1 MTHSPPYTYTYTY
14 TVVTFSP
21 VQGFIETSRKLR
33 DLYGSSYLLS
43 YLAYNLYHA
52 AQKHGCTV
60 TSPASVNVAKGIPNT
75 LLIQGDFPETQ
86 AQGTF
91 QQTWR
96 NVITE
101 CRDYLETHVPST
113 QPNSRT
119 WVSQWSAWANYT
131 WEFFWAQGHDPDD
144 AKIAI
149 KNAFTALNRT
159 KQQRDWSGI
168 NWMGESSTLSGTD
181 AIAWPQMD
189 SGQSAKD
196 FLRAETYRA
205 MEEYCTQLSANLPES
220 IVDPSEQLSIPELT
234 KRLITLYDVTQNL
247 PNLKLVDLPRKFTD
261 LNRKDNNTWTGW
273 FMGDGDSMGKYLDT
287 LEPEKRTELS
297 QALIN
302 WGADLENYLPNALTP
317 SKDHAKDGRIIYSGG
332 DDFLGVLYR
341 NSGDKPLSLGECLDR
356 WFSSFKSEVWAQ
368 HHQPITISVGF
379 VWAGPQVPLRDVLQ
393 HSREAEKAAKKAGRD
408 RLALRVLFNSGQH
421 LQWVCP
427 WDWLAVILGGYCDRN
442 DKTGKD
448 GDWKQ
453 FHSDY
458 NHLYSR
464 HAISLSPIDANPDLS
479 PDDLTQ
485 VSQALLK
492 FYFPKL
498 VLDFSDNSRF
508 LFNLNPEE
516 AQKLGPAELRSGILG
531 PRDAY
536 PDQAAIAYAFNRW
549 VHNLAQIAP
558 YLYADPK

>member
-1 MTHSPPYTYTYTY
+1 MTHTY

-43 YLAYNLYHA
+43 YLAYSLYKA
-52 AQKHGCTV
+52 AQDHGCTV

-75 LLIQGDFPETQ
+75 LLIQGDFPQ
-86 AQGTF
+86 NKAQDTLR
-91 QQTWR
+91 QTWR
-96 NVITE
+96 NVIEE
-101 CRDYLETHVPST
+101 CRHYLETQVPSLRPS
-113 QPNSRT
+113 QRT
-119 WVSQWSAWANYT
+119 WAGQWSAWANYT
-131 WEFFWAQGHDPDD
+131 WEFFWAQGHDSGD

-149 KNAFTALNRT
+149 KNAFTALNRA
-159 KQQRDWSGI
+159 KQQRDWTGI

-205 MEEYCTQLSANLPES
+205 MEEYCTQLSKALPDS
-220 IVDPSEQLSIPELT
+220 IVDSKEQLSIPELT
-234 KRLITLYDVTQNL
+234 KRLITLYDVTKNL
-247 PNLKLVDLPRKFTD
+247 PNLKVTELPRKFTD
-261 LNRKDNNTWTGW
+261 LNRKDSNTWTGW
-273 FMGDGDSMGKYLDT
+273 FMGDGDSMGKYLDA
-287 LEPEKRTELS
+287 LEPEKRSELS
-297 QALIN
+297 EALIK
-302 WGADLENYLPNALTP
+302 WGADLENHLPKAFNPTDD
-317 SKDHAKDGRIIYSGG
+317 DHDKAGRIIYSGG

-341 NSGDKPLSLGECLDR
+341 KTGNKPLSLGDCLDS
-356 WFSSFKSEVWAQ
+356 WFSDFKTKIWANHGQ
-368 HHQPITISVGF
+368 GITVSVGL

-393 HSREAEKAAKKAGRD
+393 HSREAEKAAKNAGRD
-408 RLALRVLFNSGQH
+408 RLALRILFNSGQH

-427 WDWLAVILGGYCDRN
+427 WDCLKAILGGYCDRSG
-442 DKTGKD
+442 KTGQD

-458 NHLYSR
+458 NHLHSR
-464 HAISLSPIDANPDLS
+464 HAIPLSPIDANPNLS

-516 AQKLGPAELRSGILG
+516 AQKLGPAEPRSGILG
-531 PRDAY
+531 PREAY
-536 PDQAAIAYAFNRW
+536 LDQAAIAYAFNRW

-558 YLYADPK
+558 YLYAAAK

>member
-1 MTHSPPYTYTYTY
+1 MTHTY

-43 YLAYNLYHA
+43 YLAYSLYKA
-52 AQKHGCTV
+52 AQDHGCTV

-75 LLIQGDFPETQ
+75 LLIQGDFPQ
-86 AQGTF
+86 NKAQDTLR
-91 QQTWR
+91 QTWR
-96 NVITE
+96 NVIEE
-101 CRDYLETHVPST
+101 CRHYLETQVPSLRPS
-113 QPNSRT
+113 QRT
-119 WVSQWSAWANYT
+119 WAGQWSAWANYT
-131 WEFFWAQGHDPDD
+131 WEFFWAQGHDSGD

-149 KNAFTALNRT
+149 KNAFTALNRA
-159 KQQRDWSGI
+159 KQQRDWTGI

-205 MEEYCTQLSANLPES
+205 MEEYCTQLSKALPDS
-220 IVDPSEQLSIPELT
+220 IVDSKEQLSIPELT
-234 KRLITLYDVTQNL
+234 KRLITLYDVTKNL
-247 PNLKLVDLPRKFTD
+247 PNLKVTELPRKFTD
-261 LNRKDNNTWTGW
+261 LNRKDSNTWTGW
-273 FMGDGDSMGKYLDT
+273 FMGDGDSMGKYLDA
-287 LEPEKRTELS
+287 LEPADRTKLS
-297 QALIN
+297 EALID
-302 WGADLENYLPNALTP
+302 WGAKLEKHLSEALHPTDD
-317 SKDHAKDGRIIYSGG
+317 DHDKAGRIIYSGG

-341 NSGDKPLSLGECLDR
+341 KTGNKPLSLGDCLDS
-356 WFSSFKSEVWAQ
+356 WFSDFKTEIWANHGQ
-368 HHQPITISVGF
+368 GITVSVGL

-393 HSREAEKAAKKAGRD
+393 HSREAEKAAKNAGRD
-408 RLALRVLFNSGQH
+408 RLALRILFNSGQH

-427 WDWLAVILGGYCDRN
+427 WDCLKAILGGYCDRSG
-442 DKTGKD
+442 KTGQD

-458 NHLYSR
+458 NHLHSR
-464 HAISLSPIDANPDLS
+464 HAIPLSPIDANPNLS

-516 AQKLGPAELRSGILG
+516 AQKLGPAEPRSGILG
-531 PRDAY
+531 PREAY
-536 PDQAAIAYAFNRW
+536 LDQAAIAYAFNRW

-558 YLYADPK
+558 YLYAAAK